1 HPSLPAEDGRLPIS
15 DFGGEHRYNVTGLFH
30 DMWGFPSTDPEV
42 VRGLLSHLVEKIEGR
57 EDELTFVREYEIDDA
72 ETLLISYGSA
82 ARSARQTVYD
92 ARQRG
97 VKMGLLELETLWPFP
112 ERRVRNAIAKVN
124 ETVVVEMNLGQVF
137 EQVRR
142 VVKRPERVFL
152 ANRIDGRLISPPDIR
167 KVLRIIA
174 GQGVWA

>member
-1 HPSLPAEDGRLPIS
+1 
-15 DFGGEHRYNVTGLFH
+15 
-30 DMWGFPSTDPEV
+30 
-42 VRGLLSHLVEKIEGR
+42 
-57 EDELTFVREYEIDDA
+57 
-72 ETLLISYGSA
+72 
-82 ARSARQTVYD
+82 
-92 ARQRG
+92 
-97 VKMGLLELETLWPFP
+97 
-112 ERRVRNAIAKVN
+112 VN

-142 VVKRPERVFL
+142 VAKRPERVFL